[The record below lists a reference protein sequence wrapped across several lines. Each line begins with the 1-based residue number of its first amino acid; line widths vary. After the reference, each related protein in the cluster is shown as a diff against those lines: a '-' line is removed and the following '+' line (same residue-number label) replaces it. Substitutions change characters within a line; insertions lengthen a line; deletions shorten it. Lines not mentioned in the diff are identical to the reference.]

1 MPAKLKHVAVVSSD
15 PERLLRFYEGVFGM
29 TRDRAIVVT
38 DGYIG
43 MNVNRRAPGRQ
54 AGLDH
59 FGFEVDDVEE
69 IFARVR
75 DDYPEVEWLM
85 RPANRPFAGISMHD
99 PAGNVFDLSQAGMEN
114 RKGVYADAPG
124 TDNQLPRHISHL
136 MLRVVDPARVAGFYQ
151 NIFGMRRDDAAPDDG
166 NHYLSDGT
174 IRFII
179 APWKIGNYA
188 GSGIER
194 PALDHVGFAVESM
207 DAFQADLQR
216 VASDKPELAPAAGRK
231 SEEEAARTR
240 LLATCPYGSFHMHDP
255 DGVLIDV
262 GAPA

>member
-1 MPAKLKHVAVVSSD
+1 MPAKLKHVAIVSSD

-29 TRDRAIVVT
+29 TRDRQIVVT
-38 DGYIG
+38 DGRIG

-75 DDYPEVEWLM
+75 DDFPTVEWLK
-85 RPANRPFAGISMHD
+85 RPDNRPFAGISMHD

-114 RKGVYADAPG
+114 RRGMYAEAPDAARQ
-124 TDNQLPRHISHL
+124 NPRHISHL
-136 MLRVVDPARVAGFYQ
+136 MLRVVDPATVAGFYQ
-151 NIFGMRRDDAAPDDG
+151 NIFGMRRDENAPDDG
-166 NHYLSDGT
+166 SFYLTDGT
-174 IRFII
+174 IRFVV
-179 APWKIGNYA
+179 APWKIGNYE

-194 PALDHVGFAVESM
+194 PALDHLGFHVESLAAFRSDL
-207 DAFQADLQR
+207 DAL
-216 VASDKPELAPAAGRK
+216 VAAKPELAPLGASK
-231 SEEEAARTR
+231 NEEHAARAR
-240 LLATCPYGSFHMHDP
+240 LLETCGYGAAHVSDP

-262 GAPA
+262 SER